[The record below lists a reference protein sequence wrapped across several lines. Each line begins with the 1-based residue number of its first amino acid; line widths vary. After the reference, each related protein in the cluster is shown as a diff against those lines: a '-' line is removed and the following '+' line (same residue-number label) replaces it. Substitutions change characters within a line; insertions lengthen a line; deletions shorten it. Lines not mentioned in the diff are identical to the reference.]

1 MKKLKIENTKCKY
14 FGKEC
19 ISTTIYLTDND
30 EGKRI
35 VVRKFKD
42 SIQDDVKI
50 IEGYGGQYEDKIP
63 FKEFFKMNINN
74 EEGFEFN
81 DVWITDPT
89 KSECGRFE
97 VDPKEYYGIDK

>member
-1 MKKLKIENTKCKY
+1 MKLKIENNKSKY

-19 ISTTIYLTDND
+19 DVTTIYLTDND

-35 VVRKFKD
+35 VIRKFED
-42 SIQDDVKI
+42 SNEDDVKI
-50 IEGYGGQYEDKIP
+50 IEGYGGQYENKIP
-63 FKEFFKMNINN
+63 FKQLFKMNINN

>member
-35 VVRKFKD
+35 VVRKFEGEDEYFDLKD
-42 SIQDDVKI
+42 QDLFD
-50 IEGYGGQYEDKIP
+50 
-63 FKEFFKMNINN
+63 
-74 EEGFEFN
+74 
-81 DVWITDPT
+81 
-89 KSECGRFE
+89 GRWQ
-97 VDPKEYYGIDK
+97 